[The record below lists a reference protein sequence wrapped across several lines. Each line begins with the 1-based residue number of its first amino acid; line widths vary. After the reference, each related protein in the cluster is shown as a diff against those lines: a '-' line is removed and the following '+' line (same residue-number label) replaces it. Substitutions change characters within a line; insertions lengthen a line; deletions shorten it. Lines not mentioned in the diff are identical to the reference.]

1 MNKNLRWGAVLA
13 GTVSIVVS
21 IGLFLQM
28 PWATQVWPLQ
38 SGQLSNIFISS
49 ILAAIGAPI
58 IWIALSGEIRAAAGG
73 AVNLLVINLGFAVS
87 SFTFFGR
94 DRQPPLLFF
103 GFISVAMVLVCV
115 GLFIFSQRKPF
126 GDTRPIPG
134 LVRVSFIV
142 FAANLL
148 VTGIALILRR
158 PNTFPWP
165 LSDENS
171 VMYGWI
177 FLGAMCY
184 FLYALIYPVWGNA
197 RGQLIGF
204 LIYDLILIVP
214 FIIHFQAVQP
224 EMLTSLIIYTTVV
237 SYSGLLAAYFL
248 FVHPATRFTFTRK
261 SDISPAP

>member
-1 MNKNLRWGAVLA
+1 MNKTRQGSAFLI
-13 GTVSIVVS
+13 GTVSIVIA
-21 IGLFLQM
+21 IGMFLQM

-38 SGQLSNIFISS
+38 SGRLSNIFISS

-58 IWIALSGEIRAAAGG
+58 VWISLSREIRAAAGG
-73 AVNLLVINLGFAVS
+73 AVNLLVINLGFAIS
-87 SFTFFGR
+87 AFTYFAR
-94 DRQPPLLFF
+94 DGQTPLLVF
-103 GFISVAMVLVCV
+103 GIISVAMVLLCI
-115 GLFIFSQRKPF
+115 GLFIYSQPKPF
-126 GDTRPIPG
+126 ADTRPIPG
-134 LVRVSFIV
+134 LVRISFIV
-142 FAANLL
+142 FAVNLL
-148 VTGIALILRR
+148 VTGIALLLRR

-204 LIYDLILIVP
+204 LIYDLFLIVP
-214 FIIHFQAVQP
+214 FLFHFQTVQP
-224 EMLTSLIIYTTVV
+224 EMLASLIIYTTVV

-248 FVHPATRFTFTRK
+248 FVHPATRFTFTR
-261 SDISPAP
+261 S